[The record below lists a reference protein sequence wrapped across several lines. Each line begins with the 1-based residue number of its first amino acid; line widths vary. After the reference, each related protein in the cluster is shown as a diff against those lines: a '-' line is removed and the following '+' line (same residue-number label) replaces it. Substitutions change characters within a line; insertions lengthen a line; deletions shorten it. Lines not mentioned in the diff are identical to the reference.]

1 MESVWPLLTRCLDSL
16 SVSCVTEY
24 RSNPTYT
31 HTVDY
36 KLQKKLL
43 ESVGD
48 LCVRVSVM
56 SDVCVCVCLCVCVC
70 VCVCV

>member
-1 MESVWPLLTRCLDSL
+1 MSTVSKSFLRRRVMESVWPLLTRCLDSL

-56 SDVCVCVCLCVCVC
+56 SDE
-70 VCVCV
+70 